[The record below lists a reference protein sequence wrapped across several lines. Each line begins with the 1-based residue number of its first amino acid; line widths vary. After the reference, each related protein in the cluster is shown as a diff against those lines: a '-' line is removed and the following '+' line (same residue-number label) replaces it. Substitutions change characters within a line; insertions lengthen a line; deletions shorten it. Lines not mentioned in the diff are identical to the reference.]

1 MKKICFIAFI
11 VMMLRLGLNAQTVT
25 FSHSGGFYESSFSL
39 ELTCDPAYHIR
50 YTTNGAAPD
59 ANSTLYTG
67 PLYLNEGLYSNSNIY
82 TIPTTIDELLFTPN
96 SVMKCIIIRACAF
109 DNNENYVG
117 TVTTQSYFINEL
129 GCDTHGLPAMSI
141 AADSSDLF
149 DYYTGIFV
157 KGVNFDP
164 EHSYWTGNYYMSG
177 DEWERVVNIEFYE
190 TADNSGVNQTAGLRT
205 HGGTA
210 RRGPQKGMKLYA
222 RQEYGTKRFY
232 HKFFNDSPKNS
243 VKHLVLKPFSCQ
255 WFSIGIQDWICNSMA
270 RSIGLEYILSRPEAL
285 FINGEYW
292 GIYYVSERPDS
303 HYLEDHFGHS
313 DDDYNVIGSWHGE
326 AEDGQNVNFIQ
337 MMQWL
342 EDADLSDSTNY
353 EHLCSLIDVDNFIN
367 YYCLELFIAN
377 NDWPANNMR
386 CYQYLDGKW
395 RWIFFDGDDCL
406 QKMDFDVFGNATC
419 EQNLG
424 WPTDAIST
432 LMFRRLLENNDFRS
446 AFYTRF
452 ERLLSNQ
459 FDYAATNPYLTY
471 AKSLVIDEIP
481 QQAARFNRPKNLSS
495 WINSVNNID
504 SFMGDRCDNMRDRIN
519 ELFVSL
525 GENQSITASIF
536 PNPTHGQIHINLT
549 DNQFTTIKIQVFNL
563 VGTLLYEEYTT
574 TSLAIDMPTGIYLIK
589 IGNSTQRVVVI

>member
-1 MKKICFIAFI
+1 
-11 VMMLRLGLNAQTVT
+11 
-25 FSHSGGFYESSFSL
+25 
-39 ELTCDPAYHIR
+39 
-50 YTTNGAAPD
+50 
-59 ANSTLYTG
+59 
-67 PLYLNEGLYSNSNIY
+67 
-82 TIPTTIDELLFTPN
+82 
-96 SVMKCIIIRACAF
+96 
-109 DNNENYVG
+109 
-117 TVTTQSYFINEL
+117 
-129 GCDTHGLPAMSI
+129 
-141 AADSSDLF
+141 
-149 DYYTGIFV
+149 
-157 KGVNFDP
+157 
-164 EHSYWTGNYYMSG
+164 
-177 DEWERVVNIEFYE
+177 
-190 TADNSGVNQTAGLRT
+190 
-205 HGGTA
+205 
-210 RRGPQKGMKLYA
+210 
-222 RQEYGTKRFY
+222 
-232 HKFFNDSPKNS
+232 
-243 VKHLVLKPFSCQ
+243 
-255 WFSIGIQDWICNSMA
+255 
-270 RSIGLEYILSRPEAL
+270 
-285 FINGEYW
+285 
-292 GIYYVSERPDS
+292 
-303 HYLEDHFGHS
+303 
-313 DDDYNVIGSWHGE
+313 
-326 AEDGQNVNFIQ
+326 
-337 MMQWL
+337 
-342 EDADLSDSTNY
+342 
-353 EHLCSLIDVDNFIN
+353 
-367 YYCLELFIAN
+367 
-377 NDWPANNMR
+377 MR